1 VIEIKDLSYFYP
13 NAKNPALLNIT
24 TSIGQGEFILLA
36 GPSGAGKSTL
46 LRSLNGLVPH
56 YSGGSVKGRVTVDGI
71 DVIASGPRR
80 MSSVV
85 GFVFQ
90 DPEAQNVLDIVE
102 DELAFG
108 LENAAVPSSQMHQ
121 RIDEVLDFLELTA
134 MRDRQI
140 TTLSGGERQRL
151 AIASVLVMKPKVIAL
166 DEPTSQLDPQSAAD
180 LMRYLLQL
188 NAEWGLTTVMVE
200 HRLERVARYAD
211 RILYLE
217 EGQLTLDEP
226 IEQGLTHLDPE
237 GSPPL
242 VRLSRTMGWE
252 PIPMTTTEGSKKA
265 ELASLSIH
273 TPEYSRDPV
282 YQPFGDPLLRTRDLR
297 FSYGNEAVLRGVD
310 LEVRSGETIAL
321 VGKNGSGKST
331 LLKCLVGLLEPEK
344 GDILLQGESILGHD
358 VSDICRKVAFLP
370 QNPDDLLF
378 AESVSDELDITL
390 QNHNLDPAL
399 LNQSPA
405 ELLERLELG
414 EYVDSYPRD
423 LSVGQRQR
431 VALGAVIVPEPRIV
445 LLDEPTRGLDY
456 RAKRRLMEIWDQWRS
471 EGIGFLLVTHDVEL
485 VARAC
490 DRVLI
495 LEQGVIIADGPTA
508 EVLDSSTIFRPQLSR
523 LFPGFGWLTVNDAVD
538 GIGGRTG

>member
-1 VIEIKDLSYFYP
+1 VIEIKDLCYFYP
-13 NAKNPALLNIT
+13 NAKDPALLNIT
-24 TSIGQGEFILLA
+24 TSIGRGEFILLA

-46 LRSLNGLVPH
+46 LRTLNGLVPH

-71 DVIASGPRR
+71 DVFASGPRKL
-80 MSSVV
+80 SSVV

-90 DPEAQNVLDIVE
+90 DPEAQNVLDVVE

-108 LENAAVPSSQMHQ
+108 LENAAVSSSQMHQ
-121 RIDEVLDFLELTA
+121 RIDEVLNILELTE
-134 MRDRQI
+134 MRERQI
-140 TTLSGGERQRL
+140 STLSGGERQRL

-180 LMRYLLQL
+180 LMRFLLQL
-188 NAEWGLTTVMVE
+188 NDEWGLTVVMVE

-211 RILYLE
+211 RILYIE
-217 EGQLTLDEP
+217 KGQLTLDEP
-226 IEQGLTHLDPE
+226 MEQGLTHLVPE

-242 VRLSRTMGWE
+242 VRLSRTLGWD
-252 PIPMTTTEGSKKA
+252 PMPLTTTEGSKQA
-265 ELASLSIH
+265 ELAGLAIRTSDN
-273 TPEYSRDPV
+273 SRDTV
-282 YQPFGDPLLRTRDLR
+282 YTPIGDPLLRTRDLH
-297 FSYGNEAVLRGVD
+297 FSYGNQEVLRGVS
-310 LEVRSGETIAL
+310 LEVRSGEAVAL

-331 LLKCLVGLLEPEK
+331 LLKCLVGLLKPGK
-344 GDILLQGESILGHD
+344 GDIWLEGESILGHD
-358 VSDICRKVAFLP
+358 VSDICREVAFLP

-378 AESVSDELDITL
+378 AESVSEELDITL
-390 QNHNLDPAL
+390 RNHNLEPAQ

-423 LSVGQRQR
+423 LSAGERQR

-456 RAKRRLMEIWDQWRS
+456 GAKRRLMEMWDQWRK
-471 EGIGFLLVTHDVEL
+471 EGIGLLLVTHDVEL

-495 LEQGVIIADGPTA
+495 LEQGAIIADGPTA
-508 EVLDSSTIFRPQLSR
+508 DVLDSSTIFRPQLSR
-523 LFPGFGWLTVNDAVD
+523 LFPGLGWLTVNDAVD
-538 GIGGRTG
+538 GIGNRSG

>member
-1 VIEIKDLSYFYP
+1 MIEIKDLCYSYP
-13 NAKNPALLNIT
+13 KAENPALLDIT
-24 TSIGQGEFILLA
+24 THIERGEFILLA
-36 GPSGAGKSTL
+36 GPSGAGKSTF

-56 YSGGSVKGRVTVDGI
+56 YSGGSVKGRVFVDGI
-71 DVIASGPRR
+71 DVFDKGPRR
-80 MSSVV
+80 LSSVV

-90 DPEAQNVLDIVE
+90 DPEAQNVLDVVE

-108 LENAAVPSSQMHQ
+108 LENAAVSSSQMHQ
-121 RIDEVLDFLELTA
+121 RIDEVLNILELTD

-180 LMRYLLQL
+180 LLRFLVQL
-188 NAEWGLTTVMVE
+188 NDEWGLTVVMVE

-217 EGQLTLDEP
+217 NGRLTLDEP
-226 IEQGLTHLDPE
+226 MELGLAHLDPE

-242 VRLSRTMGWE
+242 VRLSRTFGWD
-252 PIPMTTTEGSKKA
+252 PMPLTTTEGSKQA
-265 ELASLSIH
+265 GLASLTIH
-273 TPEYSRDPV
+273 TPEDSQETLYPV
-282 YQPFGDPLLRTRDLR
+282 SGDPLLRTRDLH
-297 FSYGNEAVLRGVD
+297 FSYGNEAVLRGVT
-310 LEVRSGETIAL
+310 LEVRAGEAVAL

-331 LLKCLVGLLEPEK
+331 LLKCLVGLLEPGR
-344 GDILLQGESILGHD
+344 GDIWLQGESILGHD
-358 VSDICRKVAFLP
+358 VSDICQEVAFLP

-378 AESVSDELDITL
+378 AESVSEELEITL
-390 QNHNLDPAL
+390 QNHHLNPAQL
-399 LNQSPA
+399 SRSPA
-405 ELLERLELG
+405 ELLERLELSDYA
-414 EYVDSYPRD
+414 ESYPRD

-431 VALGAVIVPEPRIV
+431 VALGAVVIPEPRIV

-456 RAKRRLMEIWDQWRS
+456 GAKRRLMDMWDQWRK
-471 EGIGFLLVTHDVEL
+471 EGVGFLLVTHDVEL

-495 LEQGVIIADGPTA
+495 LDQGVIVADGPTA
-508 EVLDSSTIFRPQLSR
+508 KVLDSSTIFRPQLSR
-523 LFPGFGWLTVNDAVD
+523 LFPGSGWLTVNDAVD
-538 GIGGRTG
+538 GIGDRLS

>member
-1 VIEIKDLSYFYP
+1 MIEIKDLSYSYP
-13 NAKNPALLNIT
+13 NAENPAILDIT
-24 TSIGQGEFILLA
+24 TSIERGEFILLA

-56 YSGGSVKGRVTVDGI
+56 YSGGCVKGRVTVDGI
-71 DVIASGPRR
+71 DVFANGPRR
-80 MSSVV
+80 LSSVV

-90 DPEAQNVLDIVE
+90 DPEAQNVLDVVE

-108 LENAAVPSSQMHQ
+108 LENAAVSSSQMHQ
-121 RIDEVLDFLELTA
+121 RIDEVLKVLELTE

-140 TTLSGGERQRL
+140 STLSGGERQRL
-151 AIASVLVMKPKVIAL
+151 AIASVLVMQPKVIAL

-180 LMRYLLQL
+180 LMRFLVQL
-188 NAEWGLTTVMVE
+188 NDEWGLTIVLVE
-200 HRLERVARYAD
+200 HRLERVVRYAD

-217 EGQLTLDEP
+217 NGRLTLDEP
-226 IEQGLTHLDPE
+226 MDQGLAHLDPE

-242 VRLSRTMGWE
+242 VRLSRTLGWD
-252 PIPMTTTEGSKKA
+252 PMPLTTTEGLEQA
-265 ELASLSIH
+265 ELASLNIH
-273 TPEYSRDPV
+273 TPENSQDAMYPPS
-282 YQPFGDPLLRTRDLR
+282 GDPLLRTSDLH
-297 FSYGNEAVLRGVD
+297 FSYGNEAVLKGVA
-310 LEVRSGETIAL
+310 LEVRSGEAVAL

-331 LLKCLVGLLEPEK
+331 LLKCLVGLLKPGK
-344 GDILLQGESILGHD
+344 GDIWLQGKSVLGHD
-358 VSDICRKVAFLP
+358 VSEICQEVAFLP

-378 AESVSDELDITL
+378 AESVSEELEITL
-390 QNHNLDPAL
+390 QNHNLDPAQL
-399 LNQSPA
+399 TRSPA

-414 EYVDSYPRD
+414 DYADSYPRD

-456 RAKRRLMEIWDQWRS
+456 GAKRRLMDMWDQWRK

-485 VARAC
+485 IARAC

-495 LEQGVIIADGPTA
+495 LERGIIIADGPTA
-508 EVLDSSTIFRPQLSR
+508 DVLDSSTIFRPQLSR
-523 LFPGFGWLTVNDAVD
+523 LFPGLGWLTVHDAVD
-538 GIGGRTG
+538 GIGNRSG